1 MGPPRRSAPGCAA
14 RARWGRAAAAPRGDR
29 GRERPVERA
38 TAPSPGTGEGSAGQ
52 AEQGARA
59 NNHGWTPDPAAHGS
73 VPGERK
79 SRRGRPS
86 ARPPAGL
93 VAPRRSGSGRPAG
106 EGPLCPKDRGTRR
119 IRGSLRRGAAPL
131 RPGAGGG
138 ASSLRPP
145 SGEGLW
151 DESET
156 PRAAGS
162 PGPGAAAPRRC
173 AAGRAHGRGS
183 AAGLRESRAAF
194 LFALL
199 LFLLS
204 PPTHS
209 AFREGGRGRKKQ
221 PREKAAGQQTN

>member
-29 GRERPVERA
+29 GRERPAERA
-38 TAPSPGTGEGSAGQ
+38 AAPSPGAGEGSAGQ

-93 VAPRRSGSGRPAG
+93 AAPRRSGSDRPAG
-106 EGPLCPKDRGTRR
+106 EGPLCPKNRGTRR
-119 IRGSLRRGAAPL
+119 IRGSLRCRSARRAQAAAL
-131 RPGAGGG
+131 
-138 ASSLRPP
+138 PP

-156 PRAAGS
+156 PRSAGS
-162 PGPGAAAPRRC
+162 PGPGAVAPRRC

-209 AFREGGRGRKKQ
+209 ALREGGRGRKKQ
-221 PREKAAGQQTN
+221 PRGKAAGQQTN